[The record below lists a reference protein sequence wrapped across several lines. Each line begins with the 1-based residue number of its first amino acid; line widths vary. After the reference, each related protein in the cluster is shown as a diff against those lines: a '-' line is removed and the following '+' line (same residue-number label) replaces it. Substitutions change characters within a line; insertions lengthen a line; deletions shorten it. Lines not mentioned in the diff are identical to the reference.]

1 MCRCDV
7 IDILSLNLSCCPTI
21 CDCKKCK
28 NKIECDMAFRVMR
41 FNYND
46 IYNEFAMVYSEGE

>member
-7 IDILSLNLSCCPTI
+7 IDILNLNLSS
-21 CDCKKCK
+21 CKYDNCTKCK

-46 IYNEFAMVYSEGE
+46 MYNEFTMIYSEGE